1 MDAKTLC
8 LGALANGPASGYDI
22 RKLFEEGSYGCLH
35 PISFGS
41 IYPALT
47 ALTAEGLVECT
58 AEEQAR
64 RPDKKVY
71 RLTAEGLKALTERM
85 MAPLQPD
92 RFRSDTLVVLTL
104 AHLLPSD
111 HVAGLLQAYRATH
124 QMELDMMMQ
133 CPPEDLTPGQKFV
146 HDLGFTMYRALIDH
160 IDRHGEAL
168 VAALSDAEQTQQPRG
183 DSAATAS
190 AAGNAAPSPGAS
202 SRLAAK

>member
-71 RLTAEGLKALTERM
+71 RLTAKGLRALTQRM
-85 MAPLQPD
+85 MAPPQPD

-111 HVAGLLQAYRATH
+111 HVAGILQAYRAAH

-160 IDRHGEAL
+160 IDRNGDAL
-168 VAALSDAEQTQQPRG
+168 VTALAEAEQTPQLR
-183 DSAATAS
+183 DDTAATATAS
-190 AAGNAAPSPGAS
+190 RDAVPSPGAS